1 MFFNCILAECKGTKF
16 FCGLQVFDCKK
27 TLILTEG
34 VWEVYGRCMGGVWEV
49 LEQHLPCLKPCVH
62 RCSSHLMG
70 GVASFLPN
78 VSLFAQMTI
87 LSRPNHIVISAKL
100 LFYLSQIT
108 YSLQSNAIVVW
119 PRTNPSIGPINP
131 NNRSERFHQS
141 VRAISMIAPS
151 NRSPNPAFSLL

>member
-1 MFFNCILAECKGTKF
+1 MAKRGYSVFQLRLAECKGTKF

-62 RCSSHLMG
+62 RGFSHLMG

-78 VSLFAQMTI
+78 VSLFA
-87 LSRPNHIVISAKL
+87 
-100 LFYLSQIT
+100 
-108 YSLQSNAIVVW
+108 
-119 PRTNPSIGPINP
+119 
-131 NNRSERFHQS
+131 
-141 VRAISMIAPS
+141 
-151 NRSPNPAFSLL
+151 